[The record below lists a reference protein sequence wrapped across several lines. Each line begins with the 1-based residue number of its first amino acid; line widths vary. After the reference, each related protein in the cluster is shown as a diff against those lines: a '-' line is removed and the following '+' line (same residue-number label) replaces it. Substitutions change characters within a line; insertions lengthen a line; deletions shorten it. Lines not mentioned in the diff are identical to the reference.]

1 MADLKELLGEEL
13 GTQVQSILEEK
24 KVNFI
29 VDDKETPSYIPKNRF
44 DEVIGSKNQLKSQ
57 VGELSSELETL
68 KKSAKGNDELI
79 AQIEALQKNSA
90 DSQEKYNKSLIDNAV
105 KFEAVH
111 NKALDPADLAKFLDY
126 STLEL
131 DEAGNVKGLSEQ
143 ITSLKEN
150 KGYLFEITKQANNN
164 SPTNPVN
171 VAVSKTADE
180 QYQNAIKNG
189 NMAEAIAIKN
199 NMYNL

>member
-1 MADLKELLGEEL
+1 M
-13 GTQVQSILEEK
+13 
-24 KVNFI
+24 
-29 VDDKETPSYIPKNRF
+29 
-44 DEVIGSKNQLKSQ
+44 
-57 VGELSSELETL
+57 
-68 KKSAKGNDELI
+68 
-79 AQIEALQKNSA
+79 
-90 DSQEKYNKSLIDNAV
+90 IDNAV

-150 KGYLFEITKQANNN
+150 KGYLFEEVKQANNN

-171 VAVSKTADE
+171 VVQVKNLDE
-180 QYQNAIKNG
+180 QHQQAMKEG
-189 NMAEAIAIKN
+189 RKSEAVALKLKMFNM
-199 NMYNL
+199 